1 MRSGIS
7 QECNRFQI
15 SSGIFGI
22 FNKIFVFNL
31 VILIKDQVH
40 FHARLPTKSTRV
52 NTSPKQVNM
61 NHHEP
66 IQVNTNSY
74 NSTQVQH
81 ESAQFLHDS
90 AQVWYESTGENWANS
105 TFSH

>member
-7 QECNRFQI
+7 EKCNRFQI

-22 FNKIFVFNL
+22 FDKIFVFNL
-31 VILIKDQVH
+31 VILIKDQVY

-52 NTSPKQVNM
+52 NTSPKQLNM

-81 ESAQFLHDS
+81 EPAQFLHDS